1 MPVPGSGMEEANR
14 GADSSRGWAGSET
27 FLFFSTET
35 IQPMTSQDFI
45 RTEAANTDRIIL
57 YREGLFWKAY
67 ERSAFA
73 VCSQVRAFKTTKK
86 ALKTLGGGHLVSIGF
101 PAASENAVCG
111 ALECVSRE
119 QDRVVFAAPR
129 AVDAAEFEVWKA
141 AQPLKEAVRRT
152 KTAVV
157 AVDAGAAAAA
167 ADAGA
172 GFGGAAGVA
181 GGAAGVAGGAAGVA
195 GGAAGVAGGAAADVA
210 GTGAV
215 AAGPGIVSGS
225 GFAAGPGF
233 VSGSGIAVAG
243 NSAASGPLPEF
254 VSGPGIAVAGNPAA
268 AGPLPEERMRSPSEA
283 ESRPGMR
290 YAEAD
295 FSLTAACRVT
305 GALKE
310 FNLAEKT
317 PLECMMF
324 LSELKKMIHSI

>member
-1 MPVPGSGMEEANR
+1 MKEANR
-14 GADSSRGWAGSET
+14 GADSSRGRAGSET

-111 ALECVSRE
+111 ALECISRE

-157 AVDAGAAAAA
+157 ADAGAAAAV
-167 ADAGA
+167 DAGA

-181 GGAAGVAGGAAGVA
+181 GGAV
-195 GGAAGVAGGAAADVA
+195 ADVA
-210 GTGAV
+210 ATGAV

-233 VSGSGIAVAG
+233 VSGPGIAVAG

-254 VSGPGIAVAGNPAA
+254 VSGPGIAAGPGIAVAGNPAA
-268 AGPLPEERMRSPSEA
+268 SGPLPEERMRSPSEA

-295 FSLTAACRVT
+295 FSLTAACRVA

>member
-1 MPVPGSGMEEANR
+1 
-14 GADSSRGWAGSET
+14 
-27 FLFFSTET
+27 
-35 IQPMTSQDFI
+35 MTSQDFI

-111 ALECVSRE
+111 ALECISRG

-152 KTAVV
+152 KTAVA
-157 AVDAGAAAAA
+157 AVDT
-167 ADAGA
+167 D
-172 GFGGAAGVA
+172 V
-181 GGAAGVAGGAAGVA
+181 
-195 GGAAGVAGGAAADVA
+195 AAADVVA
-210 GTGAV
+210 TGAV
-215 AAGPGIVSGS
+215 AAGPG
-225 GFAAGPGF
+225 F
-233 VSGSGIAVAG
+233 
-243 NSAASGPLPEF
+243 
-254 VSGPGIAVAGNPAA
+254 AVAGNPAA
-268 AGPLPEERMRSPSEA
+268 SGHLPEERMRSPSEA

-295 FSLTAACRVT
+295 FSLTAACRVA

>member
-1 MPVPGSGMEEANR
+1 
-14 GADSSRGWAGSET
+14 
-27 FLFFSTET
+27 
-35 IQPMTSQDFI
+35 MTSQDFI

-111 ALECVSRE
+111 ALECISRE

-152 KTAVV
+152 KTAVA
-157 AVDAGAAAAA
+157 AVDTA
-167 ADAGA
+167 
-172 GFGGAAGVA
+172 V
-181 GGAAGVAGGAAGVA
+181 
-195 GGAAGVAGGAAADVA
+195 AAADVA
-210 GTGAV
+210 ATGAV
-215 AAGPGIVSGS
+215 AAGPG
-225 GFAAGPGF
+225 FAAGPG
-233 VSGSGIAVAG
+233 IT
-243 NSAASGPLPEF
+243 
-254 VSGPGIAVAGNPAA
+254 VAGNPAV
-268 AGPLPEERMRSPSEA
+268 AGHLPEERMRSPSEA

-295 FSLTAACRVT
+295 FSLTAACRVA

>member
-1 MPVPGSGMEEANR
+1 
-14 GADSSRGWAGSET
+14 
-27 FLFFSTET
+27 
-35 IQPMTSQDFI
+35 MTSQDFI

-111 ALECVSRE
+111 ALECISRE

-157 AVDAGAAAAA
+157 A
-167 ADAGA
+167 DAGA
-172 GFGGAAGVA
+172 GLGGAAGVA
-181 GGAAGVAGGAAGVA
+181 GGAV
-195 GGAAGVAGGAAADVA
+195 ADVA

-215 AAGPGIVSGS
+215 AAGPG
-225 GFAAGPGF
+225 F
-233 VSGSGIAVAG
+233 
-243 NSAASGPLPEF
+243 
-254 VSGPGIAVAGNPAA
+254 AVAGNPAV
-268 AGPLPEERMRSPSEA
+268 AGHLPEERMRSPSEA

-295 FSLTAACRVT
+295 FSLTAACRVA

>member
-1 MPVPGSGMEEANR
+1 
-14 GADSSRGWAGSET
+14 
-27 FLFFSTET
+27 
-35 IQPMTSQDFI
+35 MTSQDFI

-111 ALECVSRE
+111 ALECISRE

-152 KTAVV
+152 KTAVA
-157 AVDAGAAAAA
+157 AVDADVAAAAA

-181 GGAAGVAGGAAGVA
+181 GGAAGVAGGAVA
-195 GGAAGVAGGAAADVA
+195 DIA

-215 AAGPGIVSGS
+215 AAGPGFVSGS
-225 GFAAGPGF
+225 GFAAGPGI
-233 VSGSGIAVAG
+233 VSGPGIAVAG

-254 VSGPGIAVAGNPAA
+254 VSGPGIAAGPGIAVAGNPAA
-268 AGPLPEERMRSPSEA
+268 SGPLPEERMRSPSEA

-295 FSLTAACRVT
+295 FSLTAACRVA

>member
-1 MPVPGSGMEEANR
+1 MKEANR
-14 GADSSRGWAGSET
+14 GADSSRGRAGSET

-111 ALECVSRE
+111 ALECISRG

-152 KTAVV
+152 KTAAA
-157 AVDAGAAAAA
+157 AVDAGAAAAAAVA

-181 GGAAGVAGGAAGVA
+181 GGVV
-195 GGAAGVAGGAAADVA
+195 ADVA
-210 GTGAV
+210 ATGAV
-215 AAGPGIVSGS
+215 
-225 GFAAGPGF
+225 AAGPGF
-233 VSGSGIAVAG
+233 VSGSGFVSGPGIAAGPGIAVAG

-254 VSGPGIAVAGNPAA
+254 VSGPGIAAGPGIAVAGNPAA
-268 AGPLPEERMRSPSEA
+268 SGPLPEERMRSPSEA

-295 FSLTAACRVT
+295 FSLTAACRVA

>member
-1 MPVPGSGMEEANR
+1 
-14 GADSSRGWAGSET
+14 
-27 FLFFSTET
+27 
-35 IQPMTSQDFI
+35 MTSQDFI

-111 ALECVSRE
+111 ALECISRE

-152 KTAVV
+152 KTAVA
-157 AVDAGAAAAA
+157 AVDADVAAAAA

-172 GFGGAAGVA
+172 GFGGAVA
-181 GGAAGVAGGAAGVA
+181 
-195 GGAAGVAGGAAADVA
+195 DIA

-215 AAGPGIVSGS
+215 AAGPGFVSGS
-225 GFAAGPGF
+225 GFAAGPGI
-233 VSGSGIAVAG
+233 VSGPGIAVAG

-254 VSGPGIAVAGNPAA
+254 VSGPGIAAGPGIAVAGNPAA

-295 FSLTAACRVT
+295 FSLTAACRVA

>member
-1 MPVPGSGMEEANR
+1 
-14 GADSSRGWAGSET
+14 
-27 FLFFSTET
+27 
-35 IQPMTSQDFI
+35 MTSQDFI

-111 ALECVSRE
+111 ALECISRE

-157 AVDAGAAAAA
+157 ADADVAAADVV

-181 GGAAGVAGGAAGVA
+181 GGAA
-195 GGAAGVAGGAAADVA
+195 ADIA

-215 AAGPGIVSGS
+215 AAGPGFVSGS
-225 GFAAGPGF
+225 GLAAGPGF
-233 VSGSGIAVAG
+233 VSGPGIAAGPGFAAGPGIAVAG

-254 VSGPGIAVAGNPAA
+254 VSGPGIAAGPGIAVAGNPAA
-268 AGPLPEERMRSPSEA
+268 SGPLPEERMRSPSEA

-295 FSLTAACRVT
+295 FSLTAACRVA

>member
-1 MPVPGSGMEEANR
+1 
-14 GADSSRGWAGSET
+14 
-27 FLFFSTET
+27 
-35 IQPMTSQDFI
+35 MTSQDFI

-111 ALECVSRE
+111 ALECISRE

-152 KTAVV
+152 KTAV
-157 AVDAGAAAAA
+157 AAADAA
-167 ADAGA
+167 VAAADVVADAGA

-181 GGAAGVAGGAAGVA
+181 GGAV
-195 GGAAGVAGGAAADVA
+195 ADVA
-210 GTGAV
+210 ATGAV
-215 AAGPGIVSGS
+215 
-225 GFAAGPGF
+225 AAGPGF
-233 VSGSGIAVAG
+233 VSGSGFVSGPGIAVAG

-268 AGPLPEERMRSPSEA
+268 SGPLPEERMRSPSEA

-295 FSLTAACRVT
+295 FSLTAACRVA

>member
-1 MPVPGSGMEEANR
+1 MPVPGSGMKEANR
-14 GADSSRGWAGSET
+14 GADSSRGRAGSET

-111 ALECVSRE
+111 ALECISRG

-152 KTAVV
+152 KTAAA
-157 AVDAGAAAAA
+157 AVDAGAAAAAAVA

-181 GGAAGVAGGAAGVA
+181 GGVV
-195 GGAAGVAGGAAADVA
+195 ADVA
-210 GTGAV
+210 ATGAV
-215 AAGPGIVSGS
+215 
-225 GFAAGPGF
+225 AAGPGF
-233 VSGSGIAVAG
+233 VSGSGFVSGPGIAAGPGIAVAG

-254 VSGPGIAVAGNPAA
+254 VSGPGIAAGPGIAVAGNPAA
-268 AGPLPEERMRSPSEA
+268 SGPLPEERMRSPSEA

-295 FSLTAACRVT
+295 FSLTAACRVA

>member
-1 MPVPGSGMEEANR
+1 
-14 GADSSRGWAGSET
+14 
-27 FLFFSTET
+27 
-35 IQPMTSQDFI
+35 MTSQDFI

-111 ALECVSRE
+111 ALECISRE

-157 AVDAGAAAAA
+157 A
-167 ADAGA
+167 DAGA
-172 GFGGAAGVA
+172 GLGGAAGVA
-181 GGAAGVAGGAAGVA
+181 GGAVA
-195 GGAAGVAGGAAADVA
+195 DIA

-215 AAGPGIVSGS
+215 AAGPG
-225 GFAAGPGF
+225 FAAGP
-233 VSGSGIAVAG
+233 GIAVAG

-254 VSGPGIAVAGNPAA
+254 VSGPGIAAGPGIAVAGNPAA

-295 FSLTAACRVT
+295 FSLTAACRVA

>member
-14 GADSSRGWAGSET
+14 GADSSRGRAGSET
-27 FLFFSTET
+27 SLFFSTET

-111 ALECVSRE
+111 ALECISRE

-152 KTAVV
+152 KTAVA
-157 AVDAGAAAAA
+157 AVDAGA
-167 ADAGA
+167 
-172 GFGGAAGVA
+172 GVA
-181 GGAAGVAGGAAGVA
+181 DVVA
-195 GGAAGVAGGAAADVA
+195 
-210 GTGAV
+210 TGAV
-215 AAGPGIVSGS
+215 AA
-225 GFAAGPGF
+225 
-233 VSGSGIAVAG
+233 
-243 NSAASGPLPEF
+243 
-254 VSGPGIAVAGNPAA
+254 GPGIAVAGNPAV
-268 AGPLPEERMRSPSEA
+268 AGHLPEERMRSPSEA

-295 FSLTAACRVT
+295 FSLTAACRVA

>member
-1 MPVPGSGMEEANR
+1 
-14 GADSSRGWAGSET
+14 
-27 FLFFSTET
+27 
-35 IQPMTSQDFI
+35 MTSQDFI

-111 ALECVSRE
+111 ALECISR
-119 QDRVVFAAPR
+119 
-129 AVDAAEFEVWKA
+129 EFEVWKA

-152 KTAVV
+152 KTAVA
-157 AVDAGAAAAA
+157 AVDA
-167 ADAGA
+167 D
-172 GFGGAAGVA
+172 V
-181 GGAAGVAGGAAGVA
+181 
-195 GGAAGVAGGAAADVA
+195 AAADV
-210 GTGAV
+210 V
-215 AAGPGIVSGS
+215 ATDSAPGH
-225 GFAAGPGF
+225 
-233 VSGSGIAVAG
+233 
-243 NSAASGPLPEF
+243 
-254 VSGPGIAVAGNPAA
+254 
-268 AGPLPEERMRSPSEA
+268 LPEERMRSPSEA

-295 FSLTAACRVT
+295 FSLTAACRVA

>member
-1 MPVPGSGMEEANR
+1 MPVPGSGMKEANR
-14 GADSSRGWAGSET
+14 GADSSRGRAGSET

-111 ALECVSRE
+111 ALECISRE

-129 AVDAAEFEVWKA
+129 AVNAAEFEVWKA

-152 KTAVV
+152 KTA
-157 AVDAGAAAAA
+157 
-167 ADAGA
+167 
-172 GFGGAAGVA
+172 
-181 GGAAGVAGGAAGVA
+181 
-195 GGAAGVAGGAAADVA
+195 AADV
-210 GTGAV
+210 V
-215 AAGPGIVSGS
+215 ATDSAPGH
-225 GFAAGPGF
+225 
-233 VSGSGIAVAG
+233 
-243 NSAASGPLPEF
+243 
-254 VSGPGIAVAGNPAA
+254 
-268 AGPLPEERMRSPSEA
+268 LPEERMRSPSEA

-295 FSLTAACRVT
+295 FSLTAACRVA

>member
-1 MPVPGSGMEEANR
+1 M
-14 GADSSRGWAGSET
+14 
-27 FLFFSTET
+27 
-35 IQPMTSQDFI
+35 
-45 RTEAANTDRIIL
+45 
-57 YREGLFWKAY
+57 
-67 ERSAFA
+67 
-73 VCSQVRAFKTTKK
+73 RAFKTTKK

-111 ALECVSRE
+111 ALECISRG

-157 AVDAGAAAAA
+157 A
-167 ADAGA
+167 DAGA
-172 GFGGAAGVA
+172 GLGGAAGVA
-181 GGAAGVAGGAAGVA
+181 GGAVA
-195 GGAAGVAGGAAADVA
+195 DIA

-215 AAGPGIVSGS
+215 AAGPG
-225 GFAAGPGF
+225 FAA
-233 VSGSGIAVAG
+233 
-243 NSAASGPLPEF
+243 
-254 VSGPGIAVAGNPAA
+254 GPGIAVAGNPAA
-268 AGPLPEERMRSPSEA
+268 SGPLPEERMRSPSEA

-295 FSLTAACRVT
+295 FSLTAACRVA

>member
-1 MPVPGSGMEEANR
+1 MPVPGSGMKEANR
-14 GADSSRGWAGSET
+14 GADSSRGRAGSET

-111 ALECVSRE
+111 ALECISRG

-129 AVDAAEFEVWKA
+129 AVDAAEFEAWKA

-157 AVDAGAAAAA
+157 ADADVAAADVV

-181 GGAAGVAGGAAGVA
+181 GGAA
-195 GGAAGVAGGAAADVA
+195 ADIA

-215 AAGPGIVSGS
+215 AAGP
-225 GFAAGPGF
+225 
-233 VSGSGIAVAG
+233 GIAVAG
-243 NSAASGPLPEF
+243 NSAASGPLPE
-254 VSGPGIAVAGNPAA
+254 
-268 AGPLPEERMRSPSEA
+268 ERMRSLSEA

-295 FSLTAACRVT
+295 FSLTAACRVA

>member
-1 MPVPGSGMEEANR
+1 
-14 GADSSRGWAGSET
+14 
-27 FLFFSTET
+27 
-35 IQPMTSQDFI
+35 MTSQDFI

-111 ALECVSRE
+111 ALECISRE

-152 KTAVV
+152 KTAVA
-157 AVDAGAAAAA
+157 AV
-167 ADAGA
+167 
-172 GFGGAAGVA
+172 
-181 GGAAGVAGGAAGVA
+181 
-195 GGAAGVAGGAAADVA
+195 
-210 GTGAV
+210 V
-215 AAGPGIVSGS
+215 AATDS
-225 GFAAGPGF
+225 
-233 VSGSGIAVAG
+233 
-243 NSAASGPLPEF
+243 ASGH
-254 VSGPGIAVAGNPAA
+254 
-268 AGPLPEERMRSPSEA
+268 LPEERMRSPSEA

-295 FSLTAACRVT
+295 FSLTAACRVA

>member
-1 MPVPGSGMEEANR
+1 
-14 GADSSRGWAGSET
+14 
-27 FLFFSTET
+27 
-35 IQPMTSQDFI
+35 MTSQDFI

-111 ALECVSRE
+111 ALECISRG

-152 KTAVV
+152 KTAAA
-157 AVDAGAAAAA
+157 AVDAGAAAAAAVA

-181 GGAAGVAGGAAGVA
+181 GGVV
-195 GGAAGVAGGAAADVA
+195 ADVA
-210 GTGAV
+210 ATGAV
-215 AAGPGIVSGS
+215 
-225 GFAAGPGF
+225 AAGPGF
-233 VSGSGIAVAG
+233 VSGSGFVSGPGIAAGPGIAVAG

-254 VSGPGIAVAGNPAA
+254 VSGPGIAAGPGIAVAGNPAA
-268 AGPLPEERMRSPSEA
+268 SGPLPEERMRSPSEA

-295 FSLTAACRVT
+295 FSLTAACRVA

>member
-1 MPVPGSGMEEANR
+1 
-14 GADSSRGWAGSET
+14 
-27 FLFFSTET
+27 
-35 IQPMTSQDFI
+35 MTSQDFI

-111 ALECVSRE
+111 ALECISRG

-152 KTAVV
+152 KTAVA
-157 AVDAGAAAAA
+157 AVDAGAAAAAAA

-181 GGAAGVAGGAAGVA
+181 GGAVADVA
-195 GGAAGVAGGAAADVA
+195 VADVA

-215 AAGPGIVSGS
+215 AAGPGIVSGP

-233 VSGSGIAVAG
+233 VSGPGIAVAG

-254 VSGPGIAVAGNPAA
+254 VSGPGIAVAGNSAA
-268 AGPLPEERMRSPSEA
+268 SGPLPEERMRSPSEA

-295 FSLTAACRVT
+295 FSLTAACRVA

>member
-1 MPVPGSGMEEANR
+1 MPVPESGMKEANR
-14 GADSSRGWAGSET
+14 GADSSRGRAGSET

-111 ALECVSRE
+111 ALECISRE

-152 KTAVV
+152 KTAAV
-157 AVDAGAAAAA
+157 ADAGAAAAAA

-181 GGAAGVAGGAAGVA
+181 GGAV
-195 GGAAGVAGGAAADVA
+195 ADVA

-225 GFAAGPGF
+225 GFAAGPG
-233 VSGSGIAVAG
+233 IAVAG
-243 NSAASGPLPEF
+243 DSAASGPLPEF

-268 AGPLPEERMRSPSEA
+268 SGPLPEERMRSPSEA

-290 YAEAD
+290 YAGAD
-295 FSLTAACRVT
+295 FSLTAACRGA

>member
-1 MPVPGSGMEEANR
+1 
-14 GADSSRGWAGSET
+14 
-27 FLFFSTET
+27 
-35 IQPMTSQDFI
+35 MTSQDFI

-111 ALECVSRE
+111 ALECISRE

-152 KTAVV
+152 KTAVA
-157 AVDAGAAAAA
+157 AVDADVAAADVV

-181 GGAAGVAGGAAGVA
+181 GGAA
-195 GGAAGVAGGAAADVA
+195 ADIA

-215 AAGPGIVSGS
+215 AAGPGFVSGS

-233 VSGSGIAVAG
+233 VSGPGIAAGPGFAAGPGIAVAG

-254 VSGPGIAVAGNPAA
+254 VSGPGIAAGPGIAVAGNPAA
-268 AGPLPEERMRSPSEA
+268 SGPLPEERMRSPSEA

-295 FSLTAACRVT
+295 FSLTAACRVA

>member
-1 MPVPGSGMEEANR
+1 
-14 GADSSRGWAGSET
+14 
-27 FLFFSTET
+27 
-35 IQPMTSQDFI
+35 MTSQDFI

-111 ALECVSRE
+111 ALECISRE

-152 KTAVV
+152 KTAV
-157 AVDAGAAAAA
+157 
-167 ADAGA
+167 
-172 GFGGAAGVA
+172 
-181 GGAAGVAGGAAGVA
+181 
-195 GGAAGVAGGAAADVA
+195 
-210 GTGAV
+210 
-215 AAGPGIVSGS
+215 
-225 GFAAGPGF
+225 AAGPGF
-233 VSGSGIAVAG
+233 
-243 NSAASGPLPEF
+243 
-254 VSGPGIAVAGNPAA
+254 AVAGNPAV
-268 AGPLPEERMRSPSEA
+268 AGHLPEERMRSPSEA

-295 FSLTAACRVT
+295 FSLTAACRVA

>member
-1 MPVPGSGMEEANR
+1 
-14 GADSSRGWAGSET
+14 
-27 FLFFSTET
+27 
-35 IQPMTSQDFI
+35 MTSQDFI

-101 PAASENAVCG
+101 PSASENAVCG
-111 ALECVSRE
+111 ALECISRE

-152 KTAVV
+152 KTAV
-157 AVDAGAAAAA
+157 ADAGAAAGTAGTAATAAA

-181 GGAAGVAGGAAGVA
+181 GGAVA
-195 GGAAGVAGGAAADVA
+195 D
-210 GTGAV
+210 V
-215 AAGPGIVSGS
+215 AAGPG
-225 GFAAGPGF
+225 FAA
-233 VSGSGIAVAG
+233 
-243 NSAASGPLPEF
+243 
-254 VSGPGIAVAGNPAA
+254 GPGIAVAGNPAV
-268 AGPLPEERMRSPSEA
+268 AGHLPEERMRSPSEA

-295 FSLTAACRVT
+295 FSLTAACRVA

>member
-1 MPVPGSGMEEANR
+1 MPVPGSGMKEANR
-14 GADSSRGWAGSET
+14 GADSSRGRAGSET

-111 ALECVSRE
+111 ALECISRG

-129 AVDAAEFEVWKA
+129 AVDAAEFEAWKA

-157 AVDAGAAAAA
+157 ADADVAAADVV

-181 GGAAGVAGGAAGVA
+181 GGAA
-195 GGAAGVAGGAAADVA
+195 ADIA

-215 AAGPGIVSGS
+215 AAGPGFVSGP
-225 GFAAGPGF
+225 GIAAGP
-233 VSGSGIAVAG
+233 GIAVAG

-254 VSGPGIAVAGNPAA
+254 VSGPGIAVAGNSAA
-268 AGPLPEERMRSPSEA
+268 SGPLPEERMRSLSEA

-295 FSLTAACRVT
+295 FSLTAACRVA

>member
-1 MPVPGSGMEEANR
+1 MGRTRPG
-14 GADSSRGWAGSET
+14 AGRARKP
-27 FLFFSTET
+27 FFFFSTET

-111 ALECVSRE
+111 ALECISRE

-157 AVDAGAAAAA
+157 A
-167 ADAGA
+167 DAGA
-172 GFGGAAGVA
+172 GLGGAAGVA
-181 GGAAGVAGGAAGVA
+181 GGAVA
-195 GGAAGVAGGAAADVA
+195 DIA

-215 AAGPGIVSGS
+215 AAGPG
-225 GFAAGPGF
+225 FAAGP
-233 VSGSGIAVAG
+233 GIAVAG

-254 VSGPGIAVAGNPAA
+254 VSGPGIAAGPGIAVAGNPAA
-268 AGPLPEERMRSPSEA
+268 SGPLPEERMRSPSEA

-295 FSLTAACRVT
+295 FSLTAACRVA

>member
-1 MPVPGSGMEEANR
+1 
-14 GADSSRGWAGSET
+14 
-27 FLFFSTET
+27 
-35 IQPMTSQDFI
+35 MTSQDFI

-111 ALECVSRE
+111 ALECISRE

-152 KTAVV
+152 KTAVA
-157 AVDAGAAAAA
+157 AVDAGAAAAAAVA

-181 GGAAGVAGGAAGVA
+181 GGAV
-195 GGAAGVAGGAAADVA
+195 ADVA
-210 GTGAV
+210 ATGAV
-215 AAGPGIVSGS
+215 AA
-225 GFAAGPGF
+225 
-233 VSGSGIAVAG
+233 
-243 NSAASGPLPEF
+243 
-254 VSGPGIAVAGNPAA
+254 GPGIAVAGNPAV
-268 AGPLPEERMRSPSEA
+268 AGHLPEERMRSPSEA

-295 FSLTAACRVT
+295 FSLTAACRVA